1 MEPFGSTGPGREIK
15 ATFASFQWPTGSA
28 FRGDASSRP
37 PLGMINIIFA
47 VLGKTGSCPS
57 RVMSVSCCLDE
68 GSSSMSK
75 RVKMG
80 IPLVLGFSNEDKVGT
95 VQPQDDA
102 LVVTLR
108 IGGYDMKRVMIDQG
122 SAAEIMYPELFKG
135 LNLKPK
141 NLTAYNS
148 PLVSFEGKMV
158 ISKGQIRLPVQT
170 GSNVVE
176 VDFIVVDALSIYSH
190 YEPTLALYLGS
201 RFLYSSPKGEVSLKR
216 PSAGN
221 IGKPIYG

>member
-1 MEPFGSTGPGREIK
+1 
-15 ATFASFQWPTGSA
+15 
-28 FRGDASSRP
+28 
-37 PLGMINIIFA
+37 
-47 VLGKTGSCPS
+47 
-57 RVMSVSCCLDE
+57 
-68 GSSSMSK
+68 
-75 RVKMG
+75 MG

-108 IGGYDMKRVMIDQG
+108 IGGYDMKRVVIDQG

-176 VDFIVVDALSIYSH
+176 VDFIVVDA
-190 YEPTLALYLGS
+190 
-201 RFLYSSPKGEVSLKR
+201 FSPYTT
-216 PSAGN
+216 
-221 IGKPIYG
+221 IMGKP

>member
-1 MEPFGSTGPGREIK
+1 
-15 ATFASFQWPTGSA
+15 
-28 FRGDASSRP
+28 
-37 PLGMINIIFA
+37 
-47 VLGKTGSCPS
+47 
-57 RVMSVSCCLDE
+57 
-68 GSSSMSK
+68 
-75 RVKMG
+75 MG

>member
-1 MEPFGSTGPGREIK
+1 
-15 ATFASFQWPTGSA
+15 
-28 FRGDASSRP
+28 
-37 PLGMINIIFA
+37 MINIIFA

-57 RVMSVSCCLDE
+57 RVMSVSCCPDE

-122 SAAEIMYPELFKG
+122 SAAEIMYPELF
-135 LNLKPK
+135 
-141 NLTAYNS
+141 
-148 PLVSFEGKMV
+148 
-158 ISKGQIRLPVQT
+158 
-170 GSNVVE
+170 
-176 VDFIVVDALSIYSH
+176 
-190 YEPTLALYLGS
+190 
-201 RFLYSSPKGEVSLKR
+201 
-216 PSAGN
+216 
-221 IGKPIYG
+221 